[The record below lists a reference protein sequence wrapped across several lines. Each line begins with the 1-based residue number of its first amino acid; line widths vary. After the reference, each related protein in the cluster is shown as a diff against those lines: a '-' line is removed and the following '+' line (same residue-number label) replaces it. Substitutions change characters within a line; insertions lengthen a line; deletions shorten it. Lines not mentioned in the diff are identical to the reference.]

1 MNFWPHSAAFFT
13 FNCQIK
19 EAAALFKALQVY
31 IWTWYEW
38 VRRDKSLLTSIV
50 GVITAAVVPAS
61 LHRRVSAELQRGD
74 TSQTRSI
81 VTGRTDDKTC
91 KLWWRNNL
99 HRVIWFTPCI
109 FLSQQPPGN
118 LLKWILTQIINL
130 VAWLCLS
137 VLIYCVRISVPGHR
151 EENITSQQCE
161 TSISLLIW
169 QHTNPT
175 RICTQ
180 HSHCSAMS
188 TRRNHMQHTHTHT
201 GRYAQHCCEFG
212 LRRTK
217 THRRGP

>member
-1 MNFWPHSAAFFT
+1 ML
-13 FNCQIK
+13 
-19 EAAALFKALQVY
+19 LFLLSIVKLRKQQRCSKLFRSIFGLGMSESGGTKVCLLPLS
-31 IWTWYEW
+31 ES
-38 VRRDKSLLTSIV
+38 SLLLWCLLLFIV
-50 GVITAAVVPAS
+50 VCRQSSSVGT
-61 LHRRVSAELQRGD
+61 LHKPE
-74 TSQTRSI
+74 QTRSI

-161 TSISLLIW
+161 TSTSLLIW